1 MSTNKVTDT
10 AAASI
15 WGLLCACLPP
25 ECKLPSFP
33 AIKTMLDSAK
43 GQLVRRIDICKN
55 DCIAYYNT
63 RHLPEAN
70 GSRHWHRTKCP
81 VCGEPRYIDD
91 PVTGLQQSVK
101 VVYHFP
107 LATFVRSLFRRKDLV
122 KFLFWDCGEHPPRT
136 PDTFSWVSQE
146 SYREPTY
153 EQVRSHVHTRP
164 QPCTHTG
171 TVTIHILVLY
181 VYRCIHECYIFFSMY
196 TDVCTNFTYFFLCIH
211 MRLQLG
217 SL

>member
-122 KFLFWDCGEHPPRT
+122 KFLFWDCGEHPPGHLTRSRGFRKKVIENPHMNKYDHTCTRVHNHART
-136 PDTFSWVSQE
+136 QAQSQYTFW
-146 SYREPTY
+146 SY
-153 EQVRSHVHTRP
+153 
-164 QPCTHTG
+164 
-171 TVTIHILVLY
+171 
-181 VYRCIHECYIFFSMY
+181 MY
-196 TDVCTNFTYFFLCIH
+196 TDVYTNVTYFFLCIQMYARILH
-211 MRLQLG
+211 IFFYVYI
-217 SL
+217 

>member
-33 AIKTMLDSAK
+33 AIKRMLARAK
-43 GQLVRRIDICKN
+43 DQLVRRIDICKN

-63 RHLPEAN
+63 RHLPGAK

-107 LATFVRSLFRRKDLV
+107 LANFVRSLFRRKDLV
-122 KFLFWDCGEHPPRT
+122 KFLFWDCGEHPPGHLT
-136 PDTFSWVSQE
+136 
-146 SYREPTY
+146 
-153 EQVRSHVHTRP
+153 RSRGFRKKVIENPHMNKYDHMCTRLYNHA
-164 QPCTHTG
+164 TMYT
-171 TVTIHILVLY
+171 Y
-181 VYRCIHECYIFFSMY
+181 VYMTI
-196 TDVCTNFTYFFLCIH
+196 TYCLLCIH
-211 MRLQLG
+211 ISIQLC
-217 SL
+217 LL